1 MSWWTQKR
9 YRMIQ
14 NNLRDIDACMDVDRY
29 VEYLKEFGANVC
41 MVGCGGITAFHP
53 TRLECQKT
61 SPYLR
66 DDFFGKLLA
75 RCHEN
80 QIRVI
85 ARFDFSKA
93 HSQFLN
99 THPEWFSRTAL
110 GDPVLFHD
118 TAATCVNGPYQQ
130 ELSLEILK
138 EVISQYP
145 VDGVFF
151 NMFGY
156 QTYDYSGR
164 YVGICQCESCKRRFL
179 EYSGMELPAGEEETD
194 PAFRR
199 YKEFKRDTTTG
210 LLNKIY
216 RKVKQ
221 WNPEA
226 AVCTYSHK
234 GVDLVRNESNSAVDR
249 PLPFWMMTSE
259 DNVSCVKGTYSDRF
273 SSNCVINA
281 VDIFYRFMGVSP
293 YLNELRLYGAMA
305 AGGNLDW
312 CIIGDFETYPDGQN
326 FEGTRKVFSFHE
338 KYERYLNCLASCA
351 DILLV
356 NPMEGKR
363 AGTEYRGIFKMLKEA
378 HLLFDV
384 LDGRETKIL
393 EERAGDYRVIILPG
407 VETLPEGTVR
417 KLSESPAMIIG
428 TGIALQN
435 HPPALGELFCL
446 RLKEDVVPVRGSYM
460 LTEPKEIFRSFE
472 KRDWVYLDQEFR
484 LMEPEKE
491 NKNYVPFIS
500 SARYGPPERCFG
512 HVVTDQSCITVRE
525 GKAVYFPWMPGT
537 LYYSQGYED
546 FKNMFLDI
554 LESQAPLRK
563 KVEVEA
569 PPCIE
574 VFFDRCGEGQ
584 YLLQLLNYSGY
595 NGTTFHAPLP
605 VEVEVKFPGMEIERI
620 QALELK
626 GKQKTGGAWGARIH
640 LRESYKALL
649 ITGKEKEDE

>member
-14 NNLRDIDACMDVDRY
+14 NNMRDIDACMDVDRY
-29 VEYLKEFGANVC
+29 VEYLKEFGADVC

-53 TRLECQKT
+53 TSLECQRI
-61 SPYLR
+61 SPYLK

-93 HSQFLN
+93 HTQFLKA
-99 THPEWFSRTAL
+99 HPEWFSRTAQ
-110 GDPVLFHD
+110 GEAILFHD

-130 ELSLEILK
+130 ECSLEILK
-138 EVISQYP
+138 EVLCEYP

-179 EYSGMELPAGEEETD
+179 AYSGMELPTQEEETD
-194 PAFRR
+194 PVYIR
-199 YKEFKRDTTTG
+199 YQEFKKETTAR
-210 LLNKIY
+210 LLERIY
-216 RKVKQ
+216 EKVKEL
-221 WNPEA
+221 NPEV

-249 PLPFWMMTSE
+249 PLPFWTMASE
-259 DNVSCVKGTYSDRF
+259 DHVACVRGTYYDRF

-305 AGGNLDW
+305 SGGNLDW
-312 CIIGDFETYPDGQN
+312 CIIGDFETYPDGEN
-326 FEGTRKVFSFHE
+326 FEGTKRVFAFHK
-338 KYERYLNCLASCA
+338 KYQQFLSSLVSCA
-351 DILLV
+351 DILLI
-356 NPMEGKR
+356 NPMEGGR
-363 AGTEYRGIFKMLKEA
+363 AEREYRGIFKMLKEA

-384 LDGRETKIL
+384 LDGRERVLL
-393 EERAGDYRVIILPG
+393 EQRAEKYRVIILPG
-407 VETLPEGTVR
+407 REALAESTVR
-417 KLSESPAMIIG
+417 ILSGCSAMIIG
-428 TGIALQN
+428 TGLALRDDPFALQ
-435 HPPALGELFCL
+435 ELFH
-446 RLKEDVVPVRGSYM
+446 LKLKKDRVLVRGSYM
-460 LTEPKEIFRSFE
+460 LTEPKEIFRRFE
-472 KRDWVYLDQEFR
+472 KRDWVYLDGEFS

-500 SARYGPPERCFG
+500 AARYGPPERCFG
-512 HVVTDQSCITVRE
+512 HVVTDQSCISVRE
-525 GKAVYFPWMPGT
+525 GRAIYFPWMPGS
-537 LYYSQGYED
+537 LYYSHGYED

-554 LESQAPLRK
+554 LESQIPFRK
-563 KVEVEA
+563 KVEVKA
-569 PPCIE
+569 PPCVE
-574 VFFDRCGEGQ
+574 MFFDRCGEGQ
-584 YLLQLLNYSGY
+584 YLLQFLNYSGY

-605 VEVEVKFPGMEIERI
+605 VEVEVKFPGMEIERV
-620 QALELK
+620 QALEVK
-626 GKQKTGGAWGARIH
+626 GKQKAGGAQGARVR
-640 LRESYKALL
+640 LGGAYKALL

>member
-1 MSWWTQKR
+1 MSWWTEKR

-29 VEYLKEFGANVC
+29 VEYLKEFGADVC

-53 TRLECQKT
+53 TRLECQRV
-61 SPYLR
+61 SPYLK

-75 RCHEN
+75 RCHDN

-93 HSQFLN
+93 HSQFLS
-99 THPEWFSRTAL
+99 THPEWFSRTDK
-110 GDPVLFHD
+110 GDAVVYHD

-130 ELSLEILK
+130 ECSLEILK
-138 EVISQYP
+138 EVISEYP

-156 QTYDYSGR
+156 QTRDYSGR
-164 YVGICQCESCKRRFL
+164 YVGICQCASCRRRFL
-179 EYSGMELPAGEEETD
+179 EYSGLQLPVREEETD
-194 PAFRR
+194 PVFLR

-210 LLNKIY
+210 LLKRIY
-216 RKVKQ
+216 EKVKQ
-221 WNPEA
+221 WNPEV

-249 PLPFWMMTSE
+249 PLPFWMMASE
-259 DNVSCVKGTYSDRF
+259 DHVSCVRGTYCDRF
-273 SSNCVINA
+273 SSNCAINA

-293 YLNELRLYGAMA
+293 YLNELRLYGDMA

-326 FEGTRKVFSFHE
+326 FEGTKRVFAFHK
-338 KYERYLNCLASCA
+338 KYERYLNHLASCA

-356 NPMEGKR
+356 NPMEGTR
-363 AGTEYRGIFKMLKEA
+363 AEAEYRGIFKMLKEA

-384 LDGRETKIL
+384 LDGREAEIL
-393 EERAGDYRVIILPG
+393 EEKAGKYSVIILPG
-407 VETLPEGTVR
+407 TQTLPESTVR
-417 KLSESPAMIIG
+417 ILSESSSVMIG
-428 TGIALQN
+428 TGLALRNQ
-435 HPPALGELFCL
+435 PAALRELFRL
-446 RLKEDVVPVRGSYM
+446 SLKEDAVPVRGSYM
-460 LTEPKEIFRSFE
+460 LTEPKEIFRRFA

-484 LMEPEKE
+484 FMEPEKE

-500 SARYGPPERCFG
+500 PARYGPPERCFG

-525 GKAVYFPWMPGT
+525 GKSVYFPWMPGS

-546 FKNMFLDI
+546 FKNLFLDI
-554 LESQAPLRK
+554 LESQVLLRK
-563 KVEVEA
+563 RVEVEA
-569 PPCIE
+569 PPCVE
-574 VFFDRCGEGQ
+574 VFFDRCKEGQ
-584 YLLQLLNYSGY
+584 YLLQFLNYSGY

-605 VEVEVKFPGMEIERI
+605 VDVEVKFPGMEIEKI
-620 QALELK
+620 QSLELK
-626 GKQKTGGAWGARIH
+626 GKRKAGNAQGAKLRIMG
-640 LRESYKALL
+640 SYKALL
-649 ITGKEKEDE
+649 VTGKDRKYE